1 MQEGDIPSI
10 ELNEVEKYRK
20 RKVMNA
26 KKQRKELLEKRRKEV
41 KEDSYEELQ
50 AVQVSRV
57 PVQFKA

>member
-1 MQEGDIPSI
+1 
-10 ELNEVEKYRK
+10 
-20 RKVMNA
+20 MNA
-26 KKQRKELLEKRRKEV
+26 KKQRKELLEKRRKEG

>member
-26 KKQRKELLEKRRKEV
+26 KKQRKELLEKRRKEG
-41 KEDSYEELQ
+41 KEDFYEELQ
-50 AVQVSRV
+50 AV
-57 PVQFKA
+57 